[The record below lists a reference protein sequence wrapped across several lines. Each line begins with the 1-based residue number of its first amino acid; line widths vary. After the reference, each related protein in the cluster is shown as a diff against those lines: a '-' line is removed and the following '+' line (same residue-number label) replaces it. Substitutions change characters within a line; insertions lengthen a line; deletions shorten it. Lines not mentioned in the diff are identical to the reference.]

1 MIGKTHKCYYSYV
14 ASVSQK
20 CCYVVYVYDCMHVL
34 IVHACFGEINTLAN
48 NYLLLNL
55 QACKIFHKNMY
66 EKTVMLVGEI

>member
-34 IVHACFGEINTLAN
+34 IVHAFFGEINILPN
-48 NYLLLNL
+48 NY
-55 QACKIFHKNMY
+55 F
-66 EKTVMLVGEI
+66 